1 MAIYFF
7 PFFLMMFFSIISV
20 NRSQS
25 VINLSPALYI
35 LLVLFVGIR
44 YASVDY
50 FNYEEIYYYVDNV
63 SEMGFPNYIP
73 SSGEKPTESLYAF
86 LTLFIK
92 SFGGSFELF
101 VFFIASISIG
111 IKLYAFK
118 KMSNFF
124 YLSVLLYIAIWMRAD
139 LGQIRNG
146 LSSAITL
153 MAVYY
158 LYHSRK
164 LIFTLAATSSLLVH
178 IAAVLSFLLIFMKK
192 LARPWMLSSVLAA
205 SFVMAAAGGFGM
217 TIVLYIAEF
226 MGLGNEFRLV
236 RYMDSKFAESYSIF
250 GGTVLVHLLISVL
263 ILLFYKRLVK
273 VNKYNSILIP
283 MYVYGFS
290 MMLFF
295 IDYGI
300 MFARIKDLF
309 CTPASIIILPS
320 IVLIF
325 HRRSRPLIY
334 LSLIAFSALMFVT
347 TVQNAEPYQTIIF
360 N

>member
-1 MAIYFF
+1 MAIYFL
-7 PFFLMMFFSIISV
+7 PFFVIMLISIISV
-20 NRSQS
+20 NRNQNI
-25 VINLSPALYI
+25 INLSLVLYVF
-35 LLVLFVGIR
+35 LVLFVGIR

-50 FNYEEIYYYVDNV
+50 FNYKEIYYYIDEF
-63 SEMGFPNYIP
+63 SEIGFPNYIP
-73 SSGEKPTESLYAF
+73 SSGEKPTESLYAL
-86 LTLFIK
+86 LTLFVK
-92 SFGGSFELF
+92 AFGGSFEIFIFF
-101 VFFIASISIG
+101 VASLSIG
-111 IKLYAFK
+111 IKLYVFK

-146 LSSAITL
+146 LSSAIAL

-158 LYHSRK
+158 LYHNRK

-192 LARPWMLSSVLAA
+192 LARPWIL
-205 SFVMAAAGGFGM
+205 SFVLGVSFAMAAAGGFGM
-217 TIVLYIAEF
+217 TIVLYIAEI
-226 MGLGNEFRLV
+226 MGLGSEFRLV

-250 GGTVLVHLLISVL
+250 GGTVLVHLFISVF
-263 ILLFYKRLVK
+263 ILFFYKRLVK
-273 VNKYNSILIP
+273 VNKYNTVLIP

-309 CTPASIIILPS
+309 CTPASVIILPS

>member
-1 MAIYFF
+1 MAIYFL
-7 PFFLMMFFSIISV
+7 PFFLIMLFSILSV
-20 NRSQS
+20 SRSQNI
-25 VINLSPALYI
+25 INLAPAFYL
-35 LLVLFVGIR
+35 LLVMFVGIR
-44 YASVDY
+44 YASIDY
-50 FNYEEIYYYVDNV
+50 FNYEEIYHYVDNI

-73 SSGEKPTESLYAF
+73 SSGEKPTESLYAL

-92 SFGGSFELF
+92 SVGGSFEIFIF
-101 VFFIASISIG
+101 VVASISIG
-111 IKLYAFK
+111 MKLYAFK

-146 LSSAITL
+146 LSSALAL

-192 LARPWMLSSVLAA
+192 LARPWIMCAVLSV
-205 SFVMAAAGGFGM
+205 SFAMAAAGGFGM
-217 TIVLYIAEF
+217 TIVLYVAEI

-236 RYMDSKFAESYSIF
+236 RYMDSKFAESYSIL
-250 GGTVLVHLLISVL
+250 GGTVLVHLIIAVF
-263 ILLFYKRLVK
+263 ILFFYKRLVK
-273 VNKYNSILIP
+273 VNKYNSVLIP
-283 MYVYGFS
+283 MYIYGFA

-309 CTPASIIILPS
+309 CTPASVIILPS
-320 IVLIF
+320 IVLMF

-334 LSLIAFSALMFVT
+334 LFLIAFSALMFVT